1 MEGSRKASKV
11 IFVMREYAKKNN
23 VAGTQ
28 WTSSGN
34 IGEVVYTTTT
44 WV

>member
-1 MEGSRKASKV
+1 VCEGTNFYRMEGSRKASKV

-28 WTSSGN
+28 
-34 IGEVVYTTTT
+34 
-44 WV
+44 